1 MPDNSVFT
9 FKIGGEAGFGIM
21 SAGLVFSKIAV
32 RSGYYIF
39 DYIEYPSIIRGGHNV
54 MQVTVSSK
62 PVCSQYSKTN
72 FLVALN
78 QETVDLHKH
87 ELVKG
92 SGVLYDPENPYHYVH
107 PKTIPKA
114 AKKFPVPINKIA
126 IEIGKSVIMRNTV
139 ALGASIG
146 LLGGNIRYL
155 KAIISESFAHKS
167 DEVVKRN
174 HLCAQAG
181 YDYVLEHFA
190 KDRRHILK
198 PKKEVK
204 KQIVITGNE
213 AVSLGAIAGGMTFA
227 AIYPMTPTS
236 AILHNLAPLQQK
248 YAFVYK
254 QPEDEISAI
263 NMAIGASFAGARS
276 MVATSG
282 GGFSLMVEAYGL
294 AGMTENPLVIIE
306 GMRGS
311 PATGL
316 PTWTEQGDLRFVL
329 HAHQGDFPRIVL
341 AAGDVEEAFH
351 LTLKAFNLADKYQ
364 TPVLLLVDEHL
375 CESHMSISP
384 FDYKYYKLN
393 RGKFT
398 TKKIKNYKRYKLA
411 SSGISERTIPGVG
424 NFFVS
429 NSDEHSEFGFSEE
442 SAKNR
447 NEQMNKRMQK
457 LITCEK
463 EDMEDPKLYGPK
475 DAKVTI
481 VSWGSNK
488 GAILDAINNF
498 DNVNY
503 LHLTW
508 INPFPIKMVREVLER
523 AKYLVNIECNYSAQM
538 GGLIAEKT
546 GIRILD
552 NMLKFDGRPFYPEEI
567 TTKLNRVLRGV

>member
-1 MPDNSVFT
+1 M
-9 FKIGGEAGFGIM
+9 
-21 SAGLVFSKIAV
+21 
-32 RSGYYIF
+32 
-39 DYIEYPSIIRGGHNV
+39 
-54 MQVTVSSK
+54 
-62 PVCSQYSKTN
+62 
-72 FLVALN
+72 
-78 QETVDLHKH
+78 
-87 ELVKG
+87 
-92 SGVLYDPENPYHYVH
+92 
-107 PKTIPKA
+107 
-114 AKKFPVPINKIA
+114 
-126 IEIGKSVIMRNTV
+126 
-139 ALGASIG
+139 
-146 LLGGNIRYL
+146 
-155 KAIISESFAHKS
+155 
-167 DEVVKRN
+167 
-174 HLCAQAG
+174 
-181 YDYVLEHFA
+181 
-190 KDRRHILK
+190 
-198 PKKEVK
+198 
-204 KQIVITGNE
+204 
-213 AVSLGAIAGGMTFA
+213 
-227 AIYPMTPTS
+227 
-236 AILHNLAPLQQK
+236 
-248 YAFVYK
+248 
-254 QPEDEISAI
+254 
-263 NMAIGASFAGARS
+263 
-276 MVATSG
+276 
-282 GGFSLMVEAYGL
+282 
-294 AGMTENPLVIIE
+294 
-306 GMRGS
+306 
-311 PATGL
+311 
-316 PTWTEQGDLRFVL
+316 
-329 HAHQGDFPRIVL
+329 
-341 AAGDVEEAFH
+341 
-351 LTLKAFNLADKYQ
+351 ADKYQ

-457 LITCEK
+457 LVTCEK
-463 EDMEDPKLYGPK
+463 EDMEGPKLYGPK

-523 AKYLVNIECNYSAQM
+523 AKYLVNIECNYSAEM

-546 GIRILD
+546 GIGILD